1 MKTLKITGY
10 LLFSLIT
17 LTSTYQAKAQ
27 LTGLQAIYFENQ
39 YLSNPAMAGMD
50 EGLNLYA
57 GYQAQWTTV
66 PGGPRLQNYTADYN
80 AGNHVGL
87 GFAINSDQS
96 GLISRTRAMGTYA
109 YHLPVSEGA
118 KLSFGIS
125 AGVNDSY
132 IDYSK
137 INGDQSDVNVAL
149 FNQRRIYFDGDLG
162 VAYTTKQGINLQLA
176 VPNLG
181 SVLFSTDNANL
192 DVDRTTFF
200 SAASYRFPLN
210 AETNNFTLEPKVVF
224 RGVKGFTNMG
234 DFGANLVM
242 QEYHFNITTLYH
254 TNKSVTTG
262 VGFDL
267 KPIRILF
274 SYTSNYGP
282 LSTYADNTF
291 EFGLRYALLR

>member
-1 MKTLKITGY
+1 MKILKITSY
-10 LLFSLIT
+10 LLFTFILSAI
-17 LTSTYQAKAQ
+17 TYQAKAQ

-39 YLSNPAMAGMD
+39 YLANPAMAGMD
-50 EGLNLYA
+50 KGLNLYA

-80 AGNHVGL
+80 AGNKVGL
-87 GFAINSDQS
+87 GFTINSDQS
-96 GLISRTRAMGTYA
+96 GLISRTRIMGTYA
-109 YHLPVSEGA
+109 YHLQVSEAG
-118 KLSFGIS
+118 KLNFGIS
-125 AGVNDSY
+125 VGVNDSY

-162 VAYTTKQGINLQLA
+162 IAYTTNEGLNLQVA

-181 SVLFSTDNANL
+181 SALFSTNNANL

-200 SAASYRFPLN
+200 TAASYRFPLN
-210 AETNNFTLEPKVVF
+210 TETSNFTLEPKVVF

-234 DFGANLVM
+234 DFGANLMM

-254 TNKSVTTG
+254 TNKSVTAG

-291 EFGLRYALLR
+291 EFGLKYALLR